1 LTDLRRKTGM
11 ESGGP
16 RDRRA
21 GVPSNAFG
29 RSRFRDHT
37 DPGPCPMIAN
47 FRAAVLTAPH
57 EKLRIETL
65 QAEAPRVGE
74 VLVRI
79 GAAGLCHTDLDVIQ
93 GQLVYPMP
101 IVLGHEAAGTIAAGG
116 PGVDPGRVGER
127 VVLSWNPHCG
137 RCFHCER
144 GQPILCERYVSQG
157 PQAVAFDGTTR
168 LSLAGQP
175 VRTMMHIAAF
185 AEYAVVTDA
194 CAIAIPPEMP
204 LDRACLLGCGVLTGV
219 GAATRIAALR
229 YGDTA
234 MVIGCGA
241 VGLSAVQGARLA
253 GASRIMAVDL
263 NDAKLALASDMGATH
278 TVNARMS
285 DPVAAVRAI
294 TGGRGADCVLE
305 AAGNEAS
312 FRLSTEACRL
322 GGEIVWLGKVG
333 VNQDV
338 SFRWGALMGE
348 KRITR
353 SSYGGAQ
360 TATDFPALARSYLRG
375 ELLLDGLITQRI
387 ALEEINRGF
396 DDLKAGRTIRSVIM
410 FGDAA

>member
-1 LTDLRRKTGM
+1 MTL
-11 ESGGP
+11 S
-16 RDRRA
+16 
-21 GVPSNAFG
+21 
-29 RSRFRDHT
+29 
-37 DPGPCPMIAN
+37 
-47 FRAAVLTAPH
+47 FRAAVLSAPG
-57 EKLRIETL
+57 EKLRVETVET
-65 QAEAPRVGE
+65 EAPQAGE

-79 GAAGLCHTDLDVIQ
+79 GAAGLCHTDLEVIE

-101 IVLGHEAAGTIAAGG
+101 IVLGHEAAGTIAAVG

-144 GQPILCERYVSQG
+144 GQPILCDKYVSQG
-157 PQAVAFDGTTR
+157 PAAVAFDGTTR
-168 LSLAGQP
+168 LSLGGQP

-185 AEYAVVTDA
+185 AEYAIVTDA
-194 CAIAIPPEMP
+194 CAVAIPAEMP

-219 GAATRIAALR
+219 GAATRIASLR

-241 VGLSAVQGARLA
+241 VGLSAVQGARFA

-263 NDAKLALASDMGATH
+263 DDSKLAMARDVGATH
-278 TVNARMS
+278 TVNARVD

-305 AAGNEAS
+305 AAGNQVS
-312 FRLSTEACRL
+312 LRLSTEACRV

-353 SSYGGAQ
+353 SSYGGAR
-360 TATDFPALARSYLRG
+360 TATDFPALAVSYLRG
-375 ELLLDGLITQRI
+375 DLRLDGLITQRI

-396 DDLKAGRTIRSVIM
+396 DDLKAGRSIRSVIV
-410 FGDAA
+410 FGEAA

>member
-1 LTDLRRKTGM
+1 MTLR
-11 ESGGP
+11 
-16 RDRRA
+16 
-21 GVPSNAFG
+21 
-29 RSRFRDHT
+29 
-37 DPGPCPMIAN
+37 
-47 FRAAVLTAPH
+47 FRAAVLANPG
-57 EKLRIETL
+57 ERLRIETVE
-65 QAEAPRVGE
+65 AEQPRSGE

-79 GAAGLCHTDLDVIQ
+79 GAAGLCHTDLEVIE

-101 IVLGHEAAGTIAAGG
+101 IVLGHEAAGTIVAVG
-116 PGVDPGRVGER
+116 PGVDRGREGQR

-137 RCFHCER
+137 RCFFCER
-144 GQPILCERYVSQG
+144 GQPILCEKYVSQG
-157 PQAVAFDGTTR
+157 PAAVTFEGTTR
-168 LSLAGQP
+168 LSLGGRP

-185 AEYAVVTDA
+185 AEYAIVTDA
-194 CAIAIPPEMP
+194 CAIAIPAEMP

-253 GASRIMAVDL
+253 GAAQIVAVDL
-263 NDAKLALASDMGATH
+263 NEAKLAMAMEVGATH
-278 TVNARMS
+278 AVNARAA
-285 DPVAAVRAI
+285 DPVAVVRGL

-305 AAGNEAS
+305 AAGNETS
-312 FRLSTEACRL
+312 LRLSAEACRV

-338 SFRWGALMGE
+338 AFRWGSLMGE

-353 SSYGGAQ
+353 SSYGGAR
-360 TATDFPALARSYLRG
+360 TATDFPALARSYLGG
-375 ELLLDGLITQRI
+375 ELKLDGLITQRI

-396 DDLKAGRTIRSVIM
+396 DDLKAGRAIRSVIV
-410 FGDAA
+410 FGDAP